1 MKKVGLFPYDLCLIS
16 SLKLNICFI
25 FIKKKKQ
32 QKDQCKEE
40 VKEQHPPR
48 DATQKKTQEDY
59 IYIYSNFTNIWS

>member
-1 MKKVGLFPYDLCLIS
+1 MKKVGLFTHDLCLIS

-25 FIKKKKQ
+25 FIKKQ

-48 DATQKKTQEDY
+48 DATQKKTQED
-59 IYIYSNFTNIWS
+59 